1 MDHTNIPVTAGF
13 LSMDHAYARS
23 NHITMEGC
31 HTHQSKCFQQ
41 LSTLQNYSGKISILP
56 IKGNTYTVY
65 DVPGDGS
72 CFFHCLSLAI
82 HGDIGWSH
90 MYRHLICRYIYIY
103 I

>member
-23 NHITMEGC
+23 NHMTMEGC

-56 IKGNTYTVY
+56 IKETHTQCMMYLGMGVAFSTV
-65 DVPGDGS
+65 
-72 CFFHCLSLAI
+72 
-82 HGDIGWSH
+82 
-90 MYRHLICRYIYIY
+90 
-103 I
+103 